1 MEWNLR
7 DNPFWSNSKRNI
19 FGHLIGGWGNFDQTK
34 FVIGDKIGESNH
46 LYIIDFEKLVSM
58 FNI

>member
-1 MEWNLR
+1 MR

-19 FGHLIGGWGNFDQTK
+19 FGHLIGGWDNFDQAK
-34 FVIGDKIGESNH
+34 FVIGDKRGESNY